1 MLRFSKIMFSNNNV
15 CDKEMKNLVR
25 IFYKYCEKSNAQNPF
40 KAHEIF
46 AHGVIFYEVPMVLL
60 NVLT

>member
-1 MLRFSKIMFSNNNV
+1 MFFKNKF

-46 AHGVIFYEVPMVLL
+46 AHGINFYEVPMVLL
-60 NVLT
+60 NIVT

>member
-1 MLRFSKIMFSNNNV
+1 MFSNNNV